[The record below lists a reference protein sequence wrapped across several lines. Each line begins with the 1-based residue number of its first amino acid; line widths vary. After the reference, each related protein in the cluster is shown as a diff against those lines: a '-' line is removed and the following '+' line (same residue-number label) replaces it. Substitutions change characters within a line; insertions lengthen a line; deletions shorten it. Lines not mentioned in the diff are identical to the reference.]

1 MTERAPAVAGRF
13 YEGDTEALREQVR
26 SMFTHRLGPGDVP
39 SPADDGES
47 ITGLVSPH
55 AGLPYSGPVAAHGIA
70 AVAKRE
76 RPDVLVL
83 VGPNHTGM
91 GDPVAVSEADGWRTP
106 LGTVPVHDGL
116 RADLVGRS
124 SYATLDER
132 AHGGEHS
139 LEVQLPFFQFLYD
152 RPPSIVPVVMGS
164 QTPETIDDLGSSLT
178 SAVETSEDSV
188 LLVASTD
195 LTHYEP
201 QAVAESNDQQVIDR
215 IEDLDADGLVDV
227 VERESISM
235 CGYGPT
241 AAVIEASR
249 SLGAQTGR
257 CLQYATSGDVTG
269 STGEVVG
276 YCSATV
282 E

>member
-1 MTERAPAVAGRF
+1 MSDRSPAVAGRF
-13 YEGDTEALREQVR
+13 YERDTEALREQVR
-26 SMFTHRLGPGDVP
+26 STFTHRLGPGGVP
-39 SPADDGES
+39 TPSDGERA

-55 AGLPYSGPVAAHGIA
+55 AGLPYSGPVAAHGVG
-70 AVAKRE
+70 AVAKGA

-83 VGPNHTGM
+83 VGPNHTGR
-91 GDPVAVSEADGWRTP
+91 GDPVAVSAADRWRTP

-116 RADLVGRS
+116 RSELVGRS
-124 SYATLDER
+124 AYASVDER
-132 AHGGEHS
+132 AHRNEHS

-152 RPPSIVPVVMGS
+152 RPPSIVPVVMGRQS
-164 QTPETIDDLGSSLT
+164 RETVDDLA
-178 SAVETSEDSV
+178 SAIATVVESVETSV

-201 QAVAESNDQQVIDR
+201 QAVAESNDRLVIDR
-215 IEDLDADGLVDV
+215 IEDLDAAGLLDV

-241 AAVIEASR
+241 AAILQASK
-249 SLGAQTGR
+249 SLGARSGR
-257 CLQYATSGDVTG
+257 RLQYATSGDVTG